1 MSLQSDFEL
10 CLEYAEQLED
20 KQSQRIEA
28 QNNIIFMQ
36 NESERIKNK
45 VKVCTALTVLA
56 VIGIVIVALLI
67 LGDFY
72 FNPIECIPFLG
83 IFIVFF
89 IIVLT
94 IRIKMKKESDEFEA
108 RKPSLIQRYTAEA
121 ENCEREMM
129 DILKEIDQEDLFDI
143 VPGEYFYVAAIE
155 FCLGQIRKKLA
166 NTAAEAFRQLDAE
179 IKREEQMAY
188 LEQMN
193 NARMEQLEN
202 IKRAIEIN
210 TLVTSIVEENKNK
223 NKNNY
228 NY

>member
-10 CLEYAEQLED
+10 CLEYAEQLEA
-20 KQSQRIEA
+20 KQGQRIEA
-28 QNNIIFMQ
+28 QNNIIFIQ

-45 VKVCTALTVLA
+45 VKVCTTLTVLA
-56 VIGIVIVALLI
+56 VIGIVITALLI
-67 LGDFY
+67 LGKFY

-89 IIVLT
+89 VIILT
-94 IRIKMKKESDEFEA
+94 IRIKTKKESHEFEA

-121 ENCEREMM
+121 ESCEREMV

-155 FCLGQIRKKLA
+155 FCLGQVRKKLA
-166 NTAAEAFRQLDAE
+166 NTAAEAFRQLNAE
-179 IKREEQMAY
+179 IKRVEQMEY

-193 NARMEQLEN
+193 SERMEQLES

-210 TLVTSIVEENKNK
+210 TLVTSIAEENR

-228 NY
+228 KY